1 MGFWDWLMGTPPD
14 QKTAPARRVSSTSPS
29 MRRATVFGLQVGDVV
44 TYDEIDHIVRN
55 KITYE
60 EDGFYWYDYQLVDE
74 ATDSEIWL
82 SAEDDDGVSIGIYRE
97 IVLDGIPPVGKSI
110 TYEGKT
116 YRQVEHSHANVTLER
131 EEADRDTTSQVE
143 YWDFEGPNDTY
154 LGVSRWGGNYE
165 ASVGSEIHDYDL
177 KIFPAS

>member
-1 MGFWDWLMGTPPD
+1 MGFWDWLMGTPPE
-14 QKTAPARRVSSTSPS
+14 QKTAPARRVSSTTPS

-44 TYDEIDHIVRN
+44 SYDEIDYMVRN

-60 EDGFYWYDYQLVDE
+60 EEGFYWYDFLLVDE

-82 SAEDDDGVSIGIYRE
+82 SAEDDDGVTIGIYRE
-97 IVLDGIPPVGKSI
+97 IHLDAIPPVPKSI
-110 TYEGKT
+110 TYEGKA

-131 EEADRDTTSQVE
+131 EDADRDTSSQVE

-154 LGVSRWGGNYE
+154 LGVSKWGGNYE
-165 ASVGSEIHDYDL
+165 ASVGTEIEAYEL